1 MQPHRLEPLES
12 RAMLSGDTGAAT
24 DNGMFSFRSGPDD
37 AIYETDRAG
46 GQAVRAAER
55 RTPRQSK
62 LKRAAKTTIVVL
74 PASPDAHVNKVRPNQ
89 AAAKASSKSVV
100 ARSESSVAHT
110 KPQTA
115 RPRQPVVR
123 SNPAS

>member
-24 DNGMFSFRSGPDD
+24 DNGMFSFRSGPD
-37 AIYETDRAG
+37 